1 LPFQGLDSFQA
12 DKVVDKL
19 AELAHADGAVVLAS
33 LHAPRSA
40 SFARCDDLLL
50 MAPAGRVAYCGPA
63 AGALAWF
70 AGGSPYASLPEVMF
84 VRKLSVLVFWKA
96 RA

>member
-1 LPFQGLDSFQA
+1 M
-12 DKVVDKL
+12 
-19 AELAHADGAVVLAS
+19 VVLS
-33 LHAPRSA
+33 LA
-40 SFARCDDLLL
+40 
-50 MAPAGRVAYCGPA
+50 
-63 AGALAWF
+63 ALAWF